1 MFGENASFI
10 KTVEIDD
17 SIFQC
22 NPECAEKYLL
32 QLEWSRDNEAWQW
45 RVLKKSD
52 VLTWSNANA
61 SAATPTQDL
70 SGLIERIWSLESAV
84 QALQQSSVEPSPEA
98 PEEPDPTDPE
108 EPSNDVEPDPEEPG
122 L

>member
-32 QLEWSRDNEAWQW
+32 QL
-45 RVLKKSD
+45 KS
-52 VLTWSNANA
+52 
-61 SAATPTQDL
+61 
-70 SGLIERIWSLESAV
+70 EKEKSLETAPKGLLREKRHPLSSWETTMPLWLAV
-84 QALQQSSVEPSPEA
+84 K
-98 PEEPDPTDPE
+98 
-108 EPSNDVEPDPEEPG
+108 
-122 L
+122 

>member
-52 VLTWSNANA
+52 VITSSNSNN
-61 SAATPTQDL
+61 SAATNNAASAWLSAKDEKRIADL
-70 SGLIERIWSLESAV
+70 EWLVESLQSQLE
-84 QALQQSSVEPSPEA
+84 ALQQSSVEPSPEA
-98 PEEPDPTDPE
+98 PAEK
-108 EPSNDVEPDPEEPG
+108 PG
-122 L
+122 E

>member
-61 SAATPTQDL
+61 SAATNNAAPAWL
-70 SGLIERIWSLESAV
+70 SAEDEQRIATLEWLVESLQSQLE
-84 QALQQSSVEPSPEA
+84 ALQQASVEPSPEA
-98 PEEPDPTDPE
+98 P
-108 EPSNDVEPDPEEPG
+108 VEEPG
-122 L
+122 E

>member
-52 VLTWSNANA
+52 VITPSNSNAPAANNNA
-61 SAATPTQDL
+61 EL
-70 SGLIERIWSLESAV
+70 LEKIWQLESAV

-98 PEEPDPTDPE
+98 PGE
-108 EPSNDVEPDPEEPG
+108 
-122 L
+122 

>member
-52 VLTWSNANA
+52 VLTSSNSNN

-70 SGLIERIWSLESAV
+70 SGLIERIWALESAV

-98 PEEPDPTDPE
+98 PEEPTDPT
-108 EPSNDVEPDPEEPG
+108 NTNEPDPEDDKPHG
-122 L
+122 WAD